1 MSTRKRAPRKWRG
14 ALSRNESAI
23 EMFGQMVAEAL
34 REALTEAIQGFGDT
48 APALTVASTAP
59 ESLPEAGQAA
69 WFSMLFEG
77 SLQGRAYLAV
87 KTEEIASF
95 GMRET
100 ASSSAK
106 ETGALTGLLQTMAT
120 QLQKLMTRRYG
131 PVTATL
137 EQATRPALSSLGL
150 LRISTQP
157 EEGKPAA
164 TLYVLAEE
172 PLVASF
178 GVGAGGL
185 FPEVMPSGQT
195 VAENFD
201 LVLGVE
207 LNATLRF
214 GQRQLSLREILELTS
229 GSVVELDRQ
238 VDEPVELVLDGRV
251 IARGEA
257 VIIDGNYGMRITEVL
272 QLVNGVARGK

>member
-1 MSTRKRAPRKWRG
+1 MSK
-14 ALSRNESAI
+14 NEGAI
-23 EMFGQMVAEAL
+23 EMFGKMVAEAL
-34 REALTEAIQGFGDT
+34 REALTEAIQEFGDT

-59 ESLPEAGQAA
+59 ESLPGAGQAA

-87 KTEEIASF
+87 RTGEIASF
-95 GMRET
+95 GLHDT
-100 ASSSAK
+100 ASSSA
-106 ETGALTGLLQTMAT
+106 EDTEAFTGLLQAMAV
-120 QLQKLMTRRYG
+120 QLQELMTRRYG

-137 EQATRPALSSLGL
+137 EQATRPALSSLSL
-150 LRISTQP
+150 LRISTHP

-164 TLYVLAEE
+164 TLYVLAEA
-172 PLVASF
+172 PLVASLRD
-178 GVGAGGL
+178 GAGGL
-185 FPEVMPSGQT
+185 FPEVMPSGHT

-214 GQRQLSLREILELTS
+214 GQRQLSLREILELTT

-251 IARGEA
+251 VARGEA
-257 VIIDGNYGMRITEVL
+257 VIIDGNYGIRITEVL
-272 QLVNGVARGK
+272 QSVNGVSRG